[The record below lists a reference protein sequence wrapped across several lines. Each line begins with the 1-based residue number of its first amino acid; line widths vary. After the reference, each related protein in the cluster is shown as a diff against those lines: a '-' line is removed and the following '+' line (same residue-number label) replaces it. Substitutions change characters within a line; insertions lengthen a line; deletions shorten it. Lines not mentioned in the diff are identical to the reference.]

1 MVVGTVAGRL
11 KILLFTVVLFAAL
24 GPGVPAFAQETTEE
38 TTEDTTG
45 QERTTAQYDGQDDN
59 DGGATARTTNTRAN
73 AASIE
78 AASLTCERLVRLVD
92 GGLLDGQYSEQD
104 EIVELVEKCRL
115 DVDSQVIAGTIPGGV
130 LANTGGVPVLPLAGV
145 LLLGGGIV
153 LRTVIRR

>member
-11 KILLFTVVLFAAL
+11 KILLLFIVVLFAVL
-24 GPGVPAFAQETTEE
+24 GAGVPAFAQETTEE

-45 QERTTAQYDGQDDN
+45 QERTTAQNDSQD

-78 AASLTCERLVRLVD
+78 ASSLTCERLVRLVD

-104 EIVELVEKCRL
+104 EIVELVEKCRI